1 MSTNSIRFLPN
12 TTSIKPVT
20 ISLAASKSISNRVLI
35 IDALCPGQSDLQ
47 NLAEARDTRL
57 MLSLL
62 REKSHVIDV
71 RDAGTTMRF
80 LTGYFALTNQNKVLQ
95 GTPRMHQRPIG
106 VLVDAL
112 REIGAEIKYLTSDGY
127 PPLETK
133 GFQQQKARSIK
144 IRGDISSQYI
154 SSVLMLAPT
163 LPDGLNI
170 ELTGKVMSRPYIEM
184 TLGLM
189 KRFGADHSWSDD
201 IITIPHQ
208 QYQATSFKVEADWS
222 AASYWYSLVAL
233 SKETRI
239 TLLGL
244 DEQSFQG
251 DRQIADIMK
260 HLGVDTDF
268 HENQLTLSK
277 GELRTDTLK
286 WDFSSC
292 PDLGQTVMTTCAVLG
307 VTLEATGLE
316 SLRIKETDRI
326 AAMKKELGKL
336 GAKLEEQPGLW
347 KLSPATKLDPSHP
360 VTFETYED
368 HRMAMAL
375 APLALRIPV
384 TITEPEVVQKSYPGF
399 WKDLALAGV
408 VGIEIN

>member
-1 MSTNSIRFLPN
+1 MSTNSIRFLQN
-12 TTSIKPVT
+12 VESVKPVT

-35 IDALCPGQSDLQ
+35 IDSLCPGRSDLQ

-57 MLSLL
+57 MLRLL
-62 REKSHVIDV
+62 SEKSTVIDV
-71 RDAGTTMRF
+71 KDAGTTMRF
-80 LTGYFALTNQNKVLQ
+80 LTGYFAITNQNKVLQ
-95 GTPRMHQRPIG
+95 GTSRMHQRPIG

-112 REIGAEIKYLTSDGY
+112 REIGADIKYLSRDGY

-133 GFQQQKARSIK
+133 GFQRQKSRSVK

-154 SSVLMLAPT
+154 SSLMMIAPT
-163 LPDGLNI
+163 LPYGLSI

-189 KRFGADHSWSDD
+189 KRFGADHSWNDNV
-201 IITIPHQ
+201 ITIPHQ
-208 QYQATSFKVEADWS
+208 QYRAISFKVEADWS

-244 DEQSFQG
+244 DKQSFQG
-251 DRQIADIMK
+251 DRQIAEIMEP
-260 HLGVDTDF
+260 LGVNTDF
-268 HENQLTLSK
+268 HDNQLTLSK
-277 GELRTDTLK
+277 GKLQTDTLT

-292 PDLGQTVMTTCAVLG
+292 PDLGQTVMTTCAALG

-326 AAMKKELGKL
+326 TAMKNELGKL
-336 GAKLEEQPGLW
+336 GAKLDEQPGLW
-347 KLSPATKLDPSHP
+347 KLYPATKMDPSSP

-375 APLALRIPV
+375 APLALRMPV
-384 TITEPEVVQKSYPGF
+384 TITEPDVVQKSYPGF
-399 WKDLALAGV
+399 WKDLAQAGL
-408 VGIEIN
+408 VGMID